1 MNSLLHCPQRVTSA
15 SKVHESIPVPFAPTS
30 EMGNRTRGETSD
42 IVAVARV
49 KLRHDSLNQRVRNI
63 ANANRKH
70 IAALEE
76 RENMGHASTSP

>member
-1 MNSLLHCPQRVTSA
+1 
-15 SKVHESIPVPFAPTS
+15 
-30 EMGNRTRGETSD
+30 MGNRTRGETSD